1 MDLETLLLIEDDLFT
16 SRLVKHYFEEQ
27 GVVIKQSFDIGSA
40 IHRLSSSYF
49 SAIILDIN
57 LPSGSSLEQVNLLR
71 SVIAQDT
78 PIIFYTSNKQDT
90 VELKGLEVG
99 CADFVTK
106 DRGVAVLYQRVM
118 RLLADKNIKIT
129 DKNAN
134 DEITLGGSIR
144 LKIDQNEL
152 TDGESVSILSSTE
165 CAILKILALSY
176 PEAVTKDAVSFAY
189 NGNAYDYTSRGLDI
203 ALSRIR
209 RKIKPFKELKI
220 KTIRNKGYKLE
231 IES

>member
-16 SRLVKHYFEEQ
+16 SRLVKHYFEEK
-27 GVVIKQSFDIGSA
+27 GVVIKQSFDIGAA
-40 IHRLSSSYF
+40 IHRLSGSSF

-90 VELKGLEVG
+90 IELKGLEVG
-99 CADFVTK
+99 GADFVTK

-118 RLLADKNIKIT
+118 RLLVHKNT
-129 DKNAN
+129 STN
-134 DEITLGGSIR
+134 DENINDEVILGDSIR
-144 LKIDQNEL
+144 LKINQNEL
-152 TDGESVSILSSTE
+152 TDGENTSILSSTE
-165 CAILKILALSY
+165 CAILKVLALSH
-176 PEAVTKDAVSFAY
+176 PEAVSKDAISFAY

-209 RKIKPFKELKI
+209 KKVSIFKELRI

-231 IES
+231 IG